1 MGQCLITKLKESVKD
16 SSLLKIGEKTFIL
29 KANKSVT
36 LYGGNTLVRVVSGD
50 TFNAIS
56 TVSDIPAQY
65 NITEYRIIGG
75 FVKFTNNG
83 DTDMIVGVRQ
93 LSNLVAF
100 SSQTSEDVEI
110 DLSFFAIY
118 PKDMNELTL
127 WGAKV
132 VGGTLQDILHVND
145 SKRTIWLNFRN
156 CQGLSGNYED
166 LGDFKLNS
174 MPIVANCPNVTG
186 EIIEFV
192 KRQRAAGKTTAS
204 YNESDWCSG
213 SGLTFN
219 GVKVPA
225 ISWTAISWT
234 SNTITFNGTTINQ

>member
-36 LYGGNTLVRVVSGD
+36 LRGNNMLVRVVSGD
-50 TFNAIS
+50 TFNAVS
-56 TVSDIPAQY
+56 TASYVPAQY
-65 NITEYRIIGG
+65 NIKEYSIVSGY
-75 FVKFTNNG
+75 VAFTNNG
-83 DTDMIVGVRQ
+83 DTDMIVGVRE
-93 LSNLVAF
+93 LSKMLAF

-110 DLSFFAIY
+110 DLSFFDIY
-118 PKDMNELTL
+118 QKDMEELTL

-132 VGGTLQDILHVND
+132 VGGTLQDILHIND
-145 SKRTIWLNFRN
+145 TKRTIVLNFRN

-166 LGDFKLNS
+166 LGDFELNS

-204 YNESDWCSG
+204 YNENDWCSG

-225 ISWTAISWT
+225 ISWTTISWT
-234 SNTITFNGTTINQ
+234 ADTITFNGTTINQ